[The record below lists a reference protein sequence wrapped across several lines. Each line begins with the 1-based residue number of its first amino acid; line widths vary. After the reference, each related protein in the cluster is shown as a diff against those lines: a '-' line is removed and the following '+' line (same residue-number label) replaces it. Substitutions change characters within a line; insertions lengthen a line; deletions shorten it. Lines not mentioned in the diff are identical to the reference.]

1 MPKIDNVSFSGP
13 NEKININIDMKK
25 NKIFVR
31 ISCNPLRFNLY
42 SLK

>member
-25 NKIFVR
+25 IKYLLEYHEIH
-31 ISCNPLRFNLY
+31 
-42 SLK
+42 